1 MSKQIS
7 SVELKKLELEI
18 AKEVKKICDENNIDY
33 FIIGGTLLGAVR
45 HKGFIPWDDD
55 MDIGMTWNNYQ
66 RFLKLAPEKMD
77 DRFFIQTC
85 QTDLNYHN
93 IFAKVRLR
101 NTHMIEKV
109 TENIEICDGIFVDI
123 FPYISIKE
131 SLLKSK
137 CYMFRLRI
145 LGKMSLLKH
154 NYDLN
159 GITESSLSRFLNDIM
174 KILPFSS
181 KTVDKK
187 LYSLLSQADQGKG
200 EAYYIECD
208 GMFSG
213 DFAFLK
219 TFFDNLIELPFEDT
233 SFKAPFKYD
242 DYLTKAY
249 GNYMEYPPQ
258 KEREKGHSLSGVIID
273 NELQSYF
280 KE

>member
-7 SVELKKLELEI
+7 SGELKKLELEI

-55 MDIGMTWNNYQ
+55 MDIGMTWSNYQ

-85 QTDLNYHN
+85 QTDFNYHN

-109 TENIEICDGIFVDI
+109 TENIEICDGIFVDV

-137 CYMFRLRI
+137 RYMFRLRI

-154 NYDLN
+154 DYDLN
-159 GITESSLSRFLNDIM
+159 GITESSVSRFLNDMM
-174 KILPFSS
+174 KILPFPS
-181 KTVDKK
+181 KSVDKK

-200 EAYYIECD
+200 EDYYLECD
-208 GMFSG
+208 GMFRG
-213 DFAFLK
+213 NFAFLK

-242 DYLTKAY
+242 DYLTEAY
-249 GNYMEYPPQ
+249 GNYMEYPPE

-280 KE
+280 RE

>member
-109 TENIEICDGIFVDI
+109 TENIEICDGILSLI
-123 FPYISIKE
+123 HISEPTRPY
-131 SLLKSK
+131 
-137 CYMFRLRI
+137 
-145 LGKMSLLKH
+145 
-154 NYDLN
+154 
-159 GITESSLSRFLNDIM
+159 
-174 KILPFSS
+174 
-181 KTVDKK
+181 
-187 LYSLLSQADQGKG
+187 
-200 EAYYIECD
+200 
-208 GMFSG
+208 
-213 DFAFLK
+213 
-219 TFFDNLIELPFEDT
+219 
-233 SFKAPFKYD
+233 
-242 DYLTKAY
+242 
-249 GNYMEYPPQ
+249 
-258 KEREKGHSLSGVIID
+258 
-273 NELQSYF
+273 
-280 KE
+280 

>member
-1 MSKQIS
+1 MLQFPDSYF
-7 SVELKKLELEI
+7 ED
-18 AKEVKKICDENNIDY
+18 EVRDGFYVPSMIKRAWATALDVLCEVDRICCKYNIKY
-33 FIIGGTLLGAVR
+33 YAEWGTLLGAVR
-45 HKGFIPWDDD
+45 HAGFIPWDDD

-174 KILPFSS
+174 KILPFS
-181 KTVDKK
+181 
-187 LYSLLSQADQGKG
+187 
-200 EAYYIECD
+200 
-208 GMFSG
+208 
-213 DFAFLK
+213 
-219 TFFDNLIELPFEDT
+219 
-233 SFKAPFKYD
+233 
-242 DYLTKAY
+242 
-249 GNYMEYPPQ
+249 
-258 KEREKGHSLSGVIID
+258 
-273 NELQSYF
+273 
-280 KE
+280 

>member
-187 LYSLLSQADQGKG
+187 LYSLLSQA
-200 EAYYIECD
+200 
-208 GMFSG
+208 S
-213 DFAFLK
+213 
-219 TFFDNLIELPFEDT
+219 PF
-233 SFKAPFKYD
+233 P
-242 DYLTKAY
+242 
-249 GNYMEYPPQ
+249 
-258 KEREKGHSLSGVIID
+258 
-273 NELQSYF
+273 
-280 KE
+280 